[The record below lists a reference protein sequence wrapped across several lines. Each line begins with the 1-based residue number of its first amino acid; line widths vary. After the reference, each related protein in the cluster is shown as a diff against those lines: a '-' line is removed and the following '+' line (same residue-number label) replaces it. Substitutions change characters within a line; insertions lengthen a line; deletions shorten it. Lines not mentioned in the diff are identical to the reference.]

1 MTDSCFH
8 LFGIRHHGPGCARS
22 LVQAL
27 DALQPDCLL
36 VEGPPEG
43 ETMLPFVLD
52 AGLTPPVALLIYNPD
67 DSHQAAFYPFAEF
80 SPEWQALGYA
90 LSRNTPTRFMD
101 LPMGCQFALD
111 KAHDVER
118 ASCPSVN
125 ERDSADAN
133 VCAEDTT
140 NGQDAHST
148 SADANV
154 CAEDTTNGQDARSTS
169 ADANV
174 CAEDADLYAD
184 PLHWLG
190 QAAGYDDGESWWN
203 HLVEERNDS
212 LELFAAIGEAM
223 TTVRSEAPARRR
235 SDYEQQR
242 EVLREAHMRKTMR
255 QAQKDGF
262 ERIAVVCGAWHVP
275 ALEKMPTAKADN
287 DLLKALPKTKVAAT
301 WAPWSYHNLSDASG
315 YGAGIAA
322 PAWYEHLWRS
332 GGTQQRAVGWL
343 ARAARLF
350 RAEDL
355 DCSSAHIIEAVRL
368 ADALAALR
376 AHHQPGLD
384 ELCEALRTV
393 VCMGDDAPMQL
404 IHRQLIVGDRLG
416 GIPEQAPAVP
426 LQRDLE
432 QQQKSL
438 RLKPEAAQKNLDL
451 DLRQAN
457 DLARSHLLHRLSL
470 LDIAWGDLNKTGKS
484 AKGTFHELWTLQW
497 QPELVLAVITASR
510 WGNTVEAAATAKA
523 VDRAQAAQSLPE
535 LSELVNQTLLADLQA
550 AIAPV
555 TQALENLAAVA
566 TDIAQLLAAIPPLT
580 HIVRYG
586 NVRNTDVAMVNAVLE
601 GLIPRAAIGLSGACS
616 SLDDDA
622 AQTMREHI
630 AATHKAVRLLANDE
644 LSREWHQALQRV
656 AHLGSSHGLICGLA
670 ARLLFDDQVEN
681 AEQTAIRM
689 SQALSVGNDPGP
701 AAAWL
706 EGFLNRSGMVLLHD
720 DPLWTMVDEWLSSLV
735 EEHFL
740 RVVPLLR
747 RTFAT
752 FNAHERRQMGERAQR
767 PAHKTAS
774 VQIDADWDAARAEQ
788 PIPLLRLLL
797 GLSR

>member
-1 MTDSCFH
+1 VEGFVPRLPRAGRVSRGAAFMADSCFH

-22 LVQAL
+22 LLTAL
-27 DALQPDCLL
+27 ETLQPDCLL

-43 ETMLPFVLD
+43 EVMLSFVLD

-67 DSHQAAFYPFAEF
+67 DSQQAAFYPFAEF

-90 LSRNTPTRFMD
+90 LARNTPTRFMD
-101 LPMGCQFALD
+101 LPMSCQFALD
-111 KAHDVER
+111 KARIEAAKQAAEAAETAAREAETGAIDESK
-118 ASCPSVN
+118 A
-125 ERDSADAN
+125 DADAN
-133 VCAEDTT
+133 GSAEETE
-140 NGQDAHST
+140 
-148 SADANV
+148 
-154 CAEDTTNGQDARSTS
+154 CE
-169 ADANV
+169 
-174 CAEDADLYAD
+174 EADLYAD

-212 LELFAAIGEAM
+212 LELFAAIAEAM

-242 EVLREAHMRKTMR
+242 EILREAHMRKTMR

-275 ALEKMPTAKADN
+275 ALEKLPSAKADN

-301 WAPWSYHNLSDASG
+301 WAPWSYHNLSNASG

-438 RLKPEAAQKNLDL
+438 RLKPEATRKALDL

-470 LDIAWGDLNKTGKS
+470 LDIDWGDLNKTGKS

-550 AIAPV
+550 AIASV

-566 TDIAQLLAAIPPLT
+566 SDVAQLLAAIPPLT

-586 NVRNTDVAMVNAVLE
+586 NVRNTDVAMVSAVLH

-630 AATHKAVRLLANDE
+630 GATHKAVRLLADDE
-644 LSREWHQALQRV
+644 LSGEWQEALQRV

-670 ARLLFDDQVEN
+670 ARLRFDDQVEN

-706 EGFLNRSGMVLLHD
+706 EGFLNQSGMVLLHD
-720 DPLWTMVDEWLSSLV
+720 DPLWTMVDEWLSSLT

-767 PAHKTAS
+767 PAHKSAS

>member
-1 MTDSCFH
+1 MADSCFH

-67 DSHQAAFYPFAEF
+67 DSQQAAFYPFAEF
-80 SPEWQALGYA
+80 SPEWQALGHA
-90 LSRNTPTRFMD
+90 LARNTPTRFVD
-101 LPMGCQFALD
+101 LPMSCQFALD
-111 KAHDVER
+111 KAQIEAAKQAAEAA
-118 ASCPSVN
+118 ASEAEAGAIDESKT
-125 ERDSADAN
+125 DA
-133 VCAEDTT
+133 ETD
-140 NGQDAHST
+140 GST
-148 SADANV
+148 
-154 CAEDTTNGQDARSTS
+154 EET
-169 ADANV
+169 
-174 CAEDADLYAD
+174 ELEEADLYAD

-212 LELFAAIGEAM
+212 LELFAAISEAM

-242 EVLREAHMRKTMR
+242 EVLREAHMRKCMR

-275 ALEKMPTAKADN
+275 ALEKLPAAKADN

-301 WAPWSYHNLSDASG
+301 WAPWSYHNLSNASG

-355 DCSSAHIIEAVRL
+355 DCSSAHIIEAARL

-438 RLKPEAAQKNLDL
+438 RLKPEAVRKALDL

-457 DLARSHLLHRLSL
+457 DLARSHLLHRLNL
-470 LDIAWGDLNKTGKS
+470 LDIDWGDLNKTGKS

-510 WGNTVEAAATAKA
+510 WGNTVEGAATAKA

-566 TDIAQLLAAIPPLT
+566 SDVAQLLAAIPPLT

-586 NVRNTDVAMVNAVLE
+586 NVRNTDVAMVNAVLG

-644 LSREWHQALQRV
+644 LSGEWHQALQRV

-670 ARLLFDDQVEN
+670 ARLRFDDQVEN

-706 EGFLNRSGMVLLHD
+706 EGFLNQSGMVLLHD
-720 DPLWTMVDEWLSSLV
+720 DPLWTMVDEWLASLV

-767 PAHKTAS
+767 PAHKSAS

>member
-1 MTDSCFH
+1 MADSCFH
-8 LFGIRHHGPGCARS
+8 LFGVRHHGPGCARS

-43 ETMLPFVLD
+43 EAMLPFVLD

-67 DSHQAAFYPFAEF
+67 DSQQAAFYPFAEF
-80 SPEWQALGYA
+80 SPEWQALGHA
-90 LSRNTPTRFMD
+90 LARNTPTRFMD

-111 KAHDVER
+111 KAQIEAAKQAAEAAASETDVGR
-118 ASCPSVN
+118 ASCPS
-125 ERDSADAN
+125 A
-133 VCAEDTT
+133 
-140 NGQDAHST
+140 
-148 SADANV
+148 
-154 CAEDTTNGQDARSTS
+154 NGQDARPTS
-169 ADANV
+169 VD
-174 CAEDADLYAD
+174 DLGFYTD

-203 HLVEERNDS
+203 HLVEERSDS
-212 LELFAAIGEAM
+212 LELFAAIREAM
-223 TTVRSEAPARRR
+223 ITVRSEAPIRRR

-242 EVLREAHMRKTMR
+242 EILREAHMRKSMR

-301 WAPWSYHNLSDASG
+301 WAPWSYHHLCDASG

-332 GGTQQRAVGWL
+332 AGTQQRAIGWM

-355 DCSSAHIIEAVRL
+355 DCSSAHIIEAARL

-376 AHHQPGLD
+376 ERHQPGLD

-393 VCMGDDAPMQL
+393 VCMGDDAPMRL

-432 QQQKSL
+432 QQQKL
-438 RLKPEAAQKNLDL
+438 LKLKPEAAQKTLDL

-457 DLARSHLLHRLSL
+457 DLARSHLLHRLCL
-470 LDIAWGDLNKTGKS
+470 LNIGWGNLNKTGRS

-497 QPELVLAVITASR
+497 QPELVLAMITASR
-510 WGNTVEAAATAKA
+510 WGNTVEDAATAKA
-523 VDRAQAAQSLPE
+523 VDQAQAAQSLPE
-535 LSELVNQTLLADLQA
+535 LSELVNQALLADLQA
-550 AIAPV
+550 AIGPV

-566 TDIAQLLAAIPPLT
+566 SDVAQLLTAIPPLT

-622 AQTMREHI
+622 AQVMREHI
-630 AATHKAVRLLANDE
+630 AATHQAVRLLAHDE
-644 LSREWHQALQRV
+644 LSGEWREALQRV
-656 AHLGSSHGLICGLA
+656 AHLGGSHGLICGLA

-681 AEQTAIRM
+681 AEQTAVRM

-706 EGFLNRSGMVLLHD
+706 EGFLNQSGMVLLHD
-720 DPLWTMVDEWLSSLV
+720 APLWAMVDGWLSGLTA
-735 EEHFL
+735 EHFL
-740 RVVPLLR
+740 RVLPLLR

-752 FNAHERRQMGERAQR
+752 FNAHERRQMGERAQH
-767 PAHKTAS
+767 PAQTVS
-774 VQIDADWDAARAEQ
+774 RQIDADWEAARAEQ

>member
-1 MTDSCFH
+1 MADSCFH

-22 LVQAL
+22 LLTAL
-27 DALQPDCLL
+27 ETLQPDCLL
-36 VEGPPEG
+36 IEGPPEG
-43 ETMLPFVLD
+43 EAMLPFVLD

-67 DSHQAAFYPFAEF
+67 DSQQAAFYPFAEF

-90 LSRNTPTRFMD
+90 LARNTPTRFMD
-101 LPMGCQFALD
+101 LPMSCQFALD
-111 KAHDVER
+111 KARIEAAKQAAEAAAREAETGAIDE
-118 ASCPSVN
+118 SK
-125 ERDSADAN
+125 ADA
-133 VCAEDTT
+133 D
-140 NGQDAHST
+140 GST
-148 SADANV
+148 EETG
-154 CAEDTTNGQDARSTS
+154 CE
-169 ADANV
+169 
-174 CAEDADLYAD
+174 EADLYTD

-212 LELFAAIGEAM
+212 LELFAAIAEAM

-242 EVLREAHMRKTMR
+242 EILREAHMRKCMR

-275 ALEKMPTAKADN
+275 ALEKLPSAKADN

-301 WAPWSYHNLSDASG
+301 WAPWSYHNLSNASG

-332 GGTQQRAVGWL
+332 NGTQQRAVGWL

-368 ADALAALR
+368 ADTLAALR
-376 AHHQPGLD
+376 ARHQPGLD

-438 RLKPEAAQKNLDL
+438 RLKPEATQKTLDL

-457 DLARSHLLHRLSL
+457 DLARSHLLHRLNL

-510 WGNTVEAAATAKA
+510 WGNTVEGAATAKA

-566 TDIAQLLAAIPPLT
+566 SDVAQLLAAIPPLT

-622 AQTMREHI
+622 AQVMREHI
-630 AATHKAVRLLANDE
+630 GATHKAVRLLADEE
-644 LSREWHQALQRV
+644 LSGEWQEALQRV

-706 EGFLNRSGMVLLHD
+706 EGFLNQSGMVLLHD
-720 DPLWTMVDEWLSSLV
+720 DPLWTMVDEWLASLV

-767 PAHKTAS
+767 PAHKSAS

-797 GLSR
+797 GLSQ